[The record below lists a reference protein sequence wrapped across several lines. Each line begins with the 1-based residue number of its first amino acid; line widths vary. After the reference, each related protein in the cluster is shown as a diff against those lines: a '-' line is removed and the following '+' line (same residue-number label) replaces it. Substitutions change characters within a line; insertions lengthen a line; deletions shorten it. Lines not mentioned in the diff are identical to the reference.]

1 VGVALVPLVIWILFA
16 LYLLKRR
23 ANGDV
28 PRAVVSL
35 IAGISLVDVLFLIT
49 AGAIGAALL
58 SGLCFLLT
66 LALQR
71 WVSGT

>member
-1 VGVALVPLVIWILFA
+1 LLLAALVCWILVA

-23 ANGDV
+23 AKGDV

-35 IAGISLVDVLFLIT
+35 IAGIALVDALFLAT
-49 AGAIGAALL
+49 AGAIAACIGAVV
-58 SGLCFLLT
+58 CFALT